1 MSDQDGFDARLA
13 ARFEQE
19 HRHASAD
26 DFVAATMRKVRA
38 GRRRREVLRA
48 GLGAAALVA
57 AVLASP
63 WLIAGVEYLN
73 AAVESSLNWG
83 MGQPGVWA
91 LGALAVLVVLAMR
104 VRIR

>member
-1 MSDQDGFDARLA
+1 MSDQDGFDALLA

-26 DFVAATMRKVRA
+26 DFVASTMRKVRA
-38 GRRRREVLRA
+38 GRRRREFIHA

-63 WLIAGVEYLN
+63 WLIAGVAYLN
-73 AAVESSLNWG
+73 AALESSLSYA
-83 MGQPGVWA
+83 MGEPFAWA

-104 VRIR
+104 VRSR